1 MEYALAIG
9 YMETVMLDLKFKK
22 KPCTRENI
30 QEKLNDLLDKDKEA
44 IVAYIKVALYNIEN
58 SPDKVTIRKMEAEI
72 QYLKDSYTLDKLIEV
87 ANNLKEE

>member
-30 QEKLNDLLDKDKEA
+30 QEKLNDLLDKEK
-44 IVAYIKVALYNIEN
+44 
-58 SPDKVTIRKMEAEI
+58 
-72 QYLKDSYTLDKLIEV
+72 Q
-87 ANNLKEE
+87 